1 MNDCARIAAMAAA
14 LLVAGAVA
22 TADDPQRDRRRTPV
36 VEVFEQ
42 CRDAVVNI
50 STTRVV
56 RMRSLHGSPLDD
68 IFDFG
73 PPRARDQRIQSVG
86 SGVVVHESGYVL
98 TNAHVV
104 SQASDVQVTFA
115 DKHTLPA
122 EVVAVDPEHDLA
134 VLKVNASRPLKAQKL
149 GRSDDLLVGETVV
162 AIGNPLGLQHTVTTG
177 IVSALDRDLQFNED
191 TVYKGL
197 IQTDAPINPGNSG
210 GPLLNVNGEL
220 IGINTAIRGDAQ
232 NIGFAIPVDRLW
244 ELLPKLL
251 DIERRQRVRFG
262 VDVSGTDARI
272 VTVRKDSPAATAG
285 LLRGDRIVRFNGEVL
300 RDGID
305 YYVHLLGQK
314 PESKV
319 RLAVERGKKTVDVTV
334 PLQPIPLPD
343 GRELALKLLGTDLA
357 EVSAE
362 QRRKYDLPDYAGLVV
377 ERVERG
383 GPAERAQIHP
393 RDYILR
399 IDRVPVTALK
409 DVGLALE
416 QTQPGERVHVEGLR
430 LDPDWPFFWSVTLQ
444 ARRER

>member
-1 MNDCARIAAMAAA
+1 MGAA

-22 TADDPQRDRRRTPV
+22 TADDPQHDRRRTPV

-50 STTRVV
+50 STARVV
-56 RMRSLHGSPLDD
+56 RMRSLYGSPLDD

-86 SGVVVHESGYVL
+86 SGVVVHESGYIL

-134 VLKVNASRPLKAQKL
+134 VLKVSAPRPLKAQKL
-149 GRSDDLLVGETVV
+149 GRSDDLLVGETVI

-177 IVSALDRDLQFNED
+177 IVSALDRELQFNED

-272 VTVRKDSPAATAG
+272 VTVRKDSPAAAAG

-319 RLAVERGKKTVDVTV
+319 RLAVERGSKTVDVTV

-383 GPAERAQIHP
+383 GPAERAQIRP

-444 ARRER
+444 ARGER